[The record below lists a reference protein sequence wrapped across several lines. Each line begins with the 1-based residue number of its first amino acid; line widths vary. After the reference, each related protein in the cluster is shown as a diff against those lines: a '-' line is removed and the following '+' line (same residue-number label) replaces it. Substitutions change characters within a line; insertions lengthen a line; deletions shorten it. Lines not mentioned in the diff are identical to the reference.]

1 MTSKRSGQRLPLML
15 SGLLVAATAGT
26 AQAQSGAPAQAL
38 LDSPWVFNVGVFVL
52 NNSLKANLNGS
63 SGNNPEVDFDET
75 FGRGND
81 ATRFRA
87 DVMWRITPAHHLR
100 FMYFD
105 NTVNR
110 SKVIDEAVEW
120 GDYTFSANGRVDSR
134 NQFVTAELAYEYAFM
149 RQPSYEVAASIGVHV
164 TEAKIKLSG
173 DATFTDSNGNSTPVS
188 GATQTSSVT
197 APLPV
202 IGLRAG
208 WVVAP
213 NWYIDAQAQ
222 FFKLKY
228 DNYDGNWSDL
238 RVSATW
244 MYNPH
249 FGIGLG
255 YNRFA
260 TNVEVE
266 KNTFDGRLRTSYSG
280 LQAYLT
286 GAF

>member
-1 MTSKRSGQRLPLML
+1 ML
-15 SGLLVAATAGT
+15 AGLLVATAGT
-26 AQAQSGAPAQAL
+26 AQAQSGAPAQAM
-38 LDSPWVFNVGVFVL
+38 LDAPWVFNLGVFVL
-52 NNSLKANLNGS
+52 SNTFKGSLDGT

-110 SKVIDEAVEW
+110 SRVIDEDVEW
-120 GDYTFSANGRVDSR
+120 GDYTFSANGRVEATTKF
-134 NQFVTAELAYEYAFM
+134 QTAELAYEYAFV
-149 RQPSYEVAASIGVHV
+149 REPSYEVAASIGVHV
-164 TEAKIKLSG
+164 TDAKISLKG
-173 DATFTDSNGNSTPVS
+173 DATITDGNGNSTPVS
-188 GATQTSSVT
+188 GATQTNSVS

-228 DNYDGNWSDL
+228 DAYDGTWSDL

-244 MYNPH
+244 MYSRN
-249 FGIGLG
+249 FGLGLG
-255 YNRFA
+255 YNRFSSR
-260 TNVEVE
+260 VDVE
-266 KNTFDGRLRTSYSG
+266 KDSFDGRLKTGYSG
-280 LQAYLT
+280 LQAFLT